1 MPLWS
6 QATKGSPQEPEPPAP
21 SPLAGQARW
30 LSQGWESVLH
40 GLRSGELPADEAG
53 CHCDVLI
60 VGSGYGG
67 AIAAAELA
75 GSVLPHGRAARVWL
89 LERGQEHLPGSF
101 PSEFGELPG
110 HVRWSRA
117 GQPGVGGRRDG
128 LFDVRLQPDLC
139 ALVGNGL
146 GGGSLINAG
155 VMDWPDAAVF
165 EQDHWPRAIRDER
178 DGLARQAQA
187 LAQVLGAR
195 RAGPPHAQGESPSR
209 AAVNGVASAGCAAP
223 RLQALQSLGGCGAVR
238 EAPITVAL
246 HAQASADGVQ
256 LDACLHCGDCAT
268 GCNHNAKV
276 SLDTNL
282 LARARRL
289 GARVMTGATAWRLS
303 PAHGG
308 WDVEVIHTD
317 EQAQHREGR
326 PHTVRARRVIVA
338 AGTLGSTELLL
349 RSRGPGLPLSQRL
362 GERLSGNGDM
372 IAVLHD
378 VHDEQGQGVPIDGVA
393 NEAQPPASRQV
404 GPTITGIAAQRP
416 SARLPEVIED
426 LAVPGPLRRIFEEI
440 FQTAHALQALGQ
452 ADASRHTGQAD
463 EADPLAPSEAATRRS
478 MAVALIGHDGADGR
492 LRLRDAQIGQAP
504 CDAQLD
510 VAWPTLRDDPSF
522 EARQRSLQDL
532 CESRGWRAS
541 VLPNPAWQPL
551 PPPLEDLFG
560 RQRGPLLTVHPL
572 GGCAMGEDAARGVVN
587 DLGEVFDPRS
597 ADGRGVH
604 AGLVVLDGAIV
615 PGSLGTNPALT
626 IATLAQRGVTRLRAQ
641 WGWRAADP
649 APGPLRPR
657 PRLRQTPE
665 PVPHER
671 TRVELGERLRGW
683 WGDTGVELTLRFGP
697 QDLQA
702 LVRGDPG
709 ARTLRVSPGLSQVR
723 RVRRASQAEVD
734 ARGGDP
740 WHEDF
745 TLDRQPLQGSLRV
758 LHREPSGPL
767 GRTARG
773 LWAWWLNRGWRDTAQ
788 HLVDRVRGDQ
798 QAQAP
803 NRSLIDEVGRR
814 FRGAWR
820 LASRAGEVR
829 RFDYELQVLGDGP
842 WAGEHLHGHKR
853 LTYAVGANPW
863 RQLMDVTLTRAPGL
877 KRRGDRPVLSLDL
890 ADLAQQGLALM
901 RVSHQHHLP
910 DTWVD
915 LIGLGL
921 WVARLL
927 LHTHVWSLRLPDA
940 PRPGPVDRLP
950 RSSHGL
956 PPHEVTELAVAP
968 DLPDGTPVRLRL
980 SRVRSRSPQGQPIL
994 LLHGYSAGGTT
1005 FLHPSVPQG
1014 LTRTLWDA
1022 GFDVWVADLRTSP
1035 GLPTATHPWAFEDVA
1050 HHDIPIAIDHI
1061 WRHTG
1066 ERPIDVFAHCMG
1078 SAMLWMGL
1086 LGDPLPGHS
1095 EHEALRL
1102 AMPERIRRIGMSQ
1115 VAPLVDFA
1123 PDNLFRAFVARHALG
1138 LLPQGPFHFR
1148 PPSQASFADGLLDRL
1163 LSTLP
1168 YPPDEWRRENPLW
1181 PVAARTPWVGSRHR
1195 MDLLYGRDFKLANLP
1210 PSVLDDIDEH
1220 FGPLNLATLTQALH
1234 MARAGGLARA
1244 DGQAVC
1250 LRPERLAKLLRRIP
1264 VMSVHGRENA
1274 LSSITGLWRFR
1285 ACVDG
1290 LGDGLAARYTHHIVE
1305 GHGHQDCLIGVHAP
1319 RVVFPLVL
1327 DFLRQ
1332 TDQAGATEAELAK
1345 LIAHPPVPWAPLVTP
1360 VPLGPFL
1367 GTAFSSPTWRDG
1379 EPHWPV
1385 TIGRDPSRPEPAL
1398 IACVPRGPRGQ
1409 LGQPHL
1415 LPWPASAHGVGP
1427 AAMRTVAVPASW
1439 WPEDGHQLGFFFV
1452 QGPARTP
1459 NQAERA
1465 HIVAAVLKAAD
1476 LAEAIP
1482 GASPPPL
1489 DHLASTPA
1497 TLEPPAAEPCWVPC
1511 PPRACLADALATA
1524 LTPPAPSAD
1533 QASPASARWVLALG
1547 SCLYPGS
1554 LAERTPPGPSWQA
1567 GPPDH
1572 VWQRLLRW
1580 RRQRGHPPLELAILS
1595 GDQIYADATAGLFDP
1610 RTAHDRFD
1618 QPHQAMLAQRLLRQ
1632 ALAGV
1637 PVHTLIDDHE
1647 IVDNWSWLAGDHPR
1661 ADLPWDDNRQ
1671 RRADGLRA
1679 YRQHQ
1684 RFAQPVRH
1692 PVDPREPTARPARLW
1707 YAFAHRGLPVF
1718 VADTRTQR
1726 EPRSIARFE
1735 QARIMGRAQW
1745 ACLLH
1750 WLAHHGPDERPTF
1763 VASPSILLPRR
1774 LLSDPLHPASAAL
1787 ADAWEAHP
1795 RSLHALLAHLCR
1807 TQARHVVFLSGDEH
1821 LSCIARL
1828 RIRREGDGPEREV
1841 VAHSVHS
1848 SALYAPYP
1856 FANSRPHDFHAHD
1869 SFTFTDL
1876 HGGRLEHFHCRV
1888 DTDFAPPGDGLALIE
1903 TGQGPDGG
1911 WHVNVSWDRESGL
1924 TRHALF

>member
-1 MPLWS
+1 MPPWS
-6 QATKGSPQEPEPPAP
+6 QATEGSPPEPEPTTRPAT
-21 SPLAGQARW
+21 ATQARW
-30 LSQGWESVLH
+30 LSQGWEGVLH
-40 GLRSGELPADEAG
+40 GLRCGDLPPDEDG

-67 AIAAAELA
+67 AVAAAELA
-75 GSVLPHGRAARVWL
+75 GSRLPDGRPARVWV
-89 LERGQEHLPGSF
+89 LERGQEHLPGAF
-101 PSEFGELPG
+101 PTELGELPG
-110 HVRWSRA
+110 HVRFSTHGRA
-117 GQPGVGGRRDG
+117 GVSGRRDG
-128 LFDVRLQPDLC
+128 LFDVRIQPDIC

-165 EQDHWPRAIRDER
+165 AQAHWPQAIRDEQT
-178 DGLARQAQA
+178 DLAQRAQA

-195 RAGPPHAQGESPSR
+195 QADPSR
-209 AAVNGVASAGCAAP
+209 QAANGVASAGCAP
-223 RLQALQSLGGCGAVR
+223 LRFRALESLAGSGALR

-246 HAQASADGVQ
+246 KDQPSADGVQ

-282 LARARRL
+282 LARAHRL
-289 GARVMTGATAWRLS
+289 GARVVTGATAWRLS
-303 PAHGG
+303 RAPIG
-308 WDVEVIHTD
+308 WDVAVIHTD
-317 EQAQHREGR
+317 AQAQQREGR
-326 PHTVRARRVIVA
+326 AHTLRARRVIVA

-349 RSRGPGLPLSQRL
+349 RSRGPDLPLSPCLGQRF
-362 GERLSGNGDM
+362 SGNGDM

-378 VHDEQGQGVPIDGVA
+378 VHDERGQPLPINGVA
-393 NEAQPPASRQV
+393 NEAHPPATRGI
-404 GPTITGIAAQRP
+404 GPTITGIFDQRP
-416 SARLPEVIED
+416 AGTLPHVIED
-426 LAVPGPLRRIFEEI
+426 LAVPGPLRRVFEEA
-440 FQTAHALQALGQ
+440 FTTALALHTLGEP
-452 ADASRHTGQAD
+452 DASRHTGEPG
-463 EADPLAPSEAATRRS
+463 EADPLASSEAVTLRS
-478 MAVALIGHDGADGR
+478 MAVALIGHDGADGQ
-492 LRLRDAQIGQAP
+492 LSLRDPDGDGP
-504 CDAQLD
+504 PSDGQLD
-510 VAWPTLRDDPSF
+510 IDWPTLCHDTSF
-522 EARQRSLQDL
+522 DARQQALREH
-532 CESRGWRAS
+532 CERRGWRTR
-541 VLPNPAWQPL
+541 VLPNPAWRPL
-551 PPPLEDLFG
+551 PGTLEDLFG
-560 RQRGPLLTVHPL
+560 EQHGPLLTVHPL
-572 GGCAMGEDAARGVVN
+572 GGCPMADDARRGVVN

-597 ADGRGVH
+597 GDGRGVH
-604 AGLVVLDGAIV
+604 EGLIVLDGAIV

-626 IATLAQRGVTRLRAQ
+626 IATLAQRGITRLRERWAWQ
-641 WGWRAADP
+641 AADA
-649 APGPLRPR
+649 APGPLRQR
-657 PRLRQTPE
+657 PRLRTTPD
-665 PVPHER
+665 PLPHER

-683 WGDTGVELTLRFGP
+683 WGDIGIELTLRFGP

-702 LVRGDPG
+702 LVRGEPG
-709 ARTLRVSPGLSQVR
+709 ARILRVSPGHSEVR
-723 RVRRASQAEVD
+723 RVRRAPQTEVD
-734 ARGGDP
+734 AQGGDP
-740 WHEDF
+740 WHEAF
-745 TLDRQPLQGSLRV
+745 TIDRQPLQGSLRV

-767 GRTARG
+767 RRIARG
-773 LWAWWLNRGWRDTAQ
+773 LWAWLFNRGWRDLGQ
-788 HLVDRVRGDQ
+788 HLLERSRGGLRGPG
-798 QAQAP
+798 AQRPWA
-803 NRSLIDEVGRR
+803 SELLRR
-814 FRGAWR
+814 ARGACR

-829 RFDYELQVLGDGP
+829 RFDYALEVIGDGP
-842 WAGEHLHGHKR
+842 WAGQTLRGHKR
-853 LTYAVGANPW
+853 LTYGIAGNPW
-863 RQLMDVTLTRAPGL
+863 RQLMDVTLTQAPGL
-877 KRRGDRPVLSLDL
+877 RRRASGPVLSLDL
-890 ADLAQQGLALM
+890 AHLAQQGLALM

-910 DTWVD
+910 DTWAD

-940 PRPGPVDRLP
+940 PRPGPIDRLP
-950 RSSHGL
+950 RSSNGL

-968 DLPDGTPVRLRL
+968 DLPDGTPVKLRL
-980 SRVRSRSPQGQPIL
+980 SRLRGRTAEAQPVL
-994 LLHGYSAGGTT
+994 MLHGYSAGGTT
-1005 FLHPSVPQG
+1005 FLHPSVPHG
-1014 LTRTLWDA
+1014 LARTLWDA

-1035 GLPTATHPWAFEDVA
+1035 GLPTATHPWTFEDVA

-1066 ERPIDVFAHCMG
+1066 ERPVDVFAHCMG

-1086 LGDPLPGHS
+1086 LGEPSPGHH
-1095 EHEALRL
+1095 EHEDLRA

-1115 VAPLVDFA
+1115 VAPLVSFA
-1123 PDNLFRAFVARHALG
+1123 PDNLFRAFIARHALA

-1148 PPSQASFADGLLDRL
+1148 PPSEASFADGLLDRL

-1168 YPPDEWRRENPLW
+1168 YPEDEWRQENPLW
-1181 PVAARTPWVGSRHR
+1181 PPAARVRWAGSRHR

-1210 PSVLDDIDEH
+1210 QSVLDDIDEH

-1234 MARAGGLARA
+1234 MARAGGLASP
-1244 DGQAVC
+1244 DGEARGVP
-1250 LRPERLAKLLRRIP
+1250 PERLAQLLRRIP
-1264 VMSVHGRENA
+1264 MMNLHGRENA
-1274 LSSITGLWRFR
+1274 LSSVQGLLRFR
-1285 ACVDG
+1285 ALVEE
-1290 LGDGLAARYTHHIVE
+1290 LGPELASRHTHHIID

-1319 RVVFPLVL
+1319 RAVFPLVL
-1327 DFLRQ
+1327 DFFQRPA
-1332 TDQAGATEAELAK
+1332 DAGPFCATSMCA
-1345 LIAHPPVPWAPLVTP
+1345 PVPWVPRVTP

-1367 GTAFSSPTWRDG
+1367 GSAFSSARWQG
-1379 EPHWPV
+1379 GAPHWPV
-1385 TIGRDPSRPEPAL
+1385 TIGRDPSLPEPVL
-1398 IACVPRGPRGQ
+1398 IACVPRHPDGR
-1409 LGQPHL
+1409 LGEPHL
-1415 LPWPASAHGVGP
+1415 LPWPAGP
-1427 AAMRTVAVPASW
+1427 AWHDNSPATMRTLAVPAAW
-1439 WPEDGHQLGFFFV
+1439 WPAAGHQLGFFLV

-1465 HIVAAVLKAAD
+1465 LIEAAILAIARSGAPSAEAP
-1476 LAEAIP
+1476 LAEP
-1482 GASPPPL
+1482 SPN
-1489 DHLASTPA
+1489 
-1497 TLEPPAAEPCWVPC
+1497 EPCWVPC
-1511 PPRACLADALATA
+1511 PPRACLADARAASLM
-1524 LTPPAPSAD
+1524 AP
-1533 QASPASARWVLALG
+1533 SPASDADTARHEGDAWVLALG

-1554 LAERTPPGPSWQA
+1554 LAERTPPGLGWQA

-1580 RRQRGHPPLELAILS
+1580 RGQSGHPPLELAILS

-1610 RTAHDRFD
+1610 RTANGRFH

-1647 IVDNWSWLAGDHPR
+1647 ITDNWSWQEGDHPR
-1661 ADLPWDDNRQ
+1661 ADLPSDDNRQ

-1679 YRQHQ
+1679 YRHHQ

-1707 YAFAHRGLPVF
+1707 YAFAHRGLPFF

-1750 WLAHHGPDERPTF
+1750 WLAHHGPDDRPTF

-1774 LLSDPLHPASAAL
+1774 LLSDTLRPASASL
-1787 ADAWEAHP
+1787 ADAWEAYP

-1869 SFTFTDL
+1869 AFAFTDL
-1876 HGGRLEHFHCRV
+1876 HEGRLEHFHCEV
-1888 DTDFAPPGDGLALIE
+1888 ETTFAPGGDGLALIE
-1903 TGQGPDGG
+1903 TRRSPDGT
-1911 WHVNVSWDRESGL
+1911 WHVDLAWDRESGL
-1924 TRHALF
+1924 VHAPLF